1 MSYAAF
7 LASVPRDSVAAF
19 RNATGTK
26 GDGDAGSPG
35 EGGRAGGVTTPALV
49 ASRVEQCPHD
59 LTAVDI
65 QPLGTVLAEAI
76 DIGQPLRN
84 DGWHPLR
91 APVVVDPE
99 TVMARSMKLEAAWVE
114 AEPELGGMMADVLGP
129 DIDRVRSLYAHASAR
144 GESVVSYLSA
154 PDDADKAARTL
165 LPTVVIA

>member
-7 LASVPRDSVAAF
+7 LASVPRDA
-19 RNATGTK
+19 
-26 GDGDAGSPG
+26 
-35 EGGRAGGVTTPALV
+35 VTTFRTAPATTGPTLV
-49 ASRVEQCPHD
+49 ASRLEECPHD

-65 QPLGTVLAEAI
+65 QPLGSVLAEAI

-99 TVMARSMKLEAAWVE
+99 TVMARSMKLEAAWLE

-129 DIDRVRSLYAHASAR
+129 DIDRVRGLYAHASAR

-165 LPTVVIA
+165 VPMIIVD